1 MLWTRVK
8 REASVTLVTLFAAQ
22 CSSPVLMP
30 SNLSPSQFTE
40 LLVSD
45 IPLLDVRAPV
55 EFEKGSLPKATN
67 IPLLDDE
74 QRRVIGIDYK
84 QNGHDSAVKLGHQ
97 LLSPDARQRLI
108 DRWLDYLAK
117 HDGAVLYCFRG
128 GQRSQIS
135 QQWLADA
142 GAAVPRVEGGYKA
155 LRSHLLDAIEKVSS
169 NTQLLIAGGKTGSGK
184 THLINKLPFSV
195 DLEGKANHRGSAFGP
210 RTSPQPSQVDFENA
224 LAIDFLKLPLQSLNR
239 VVLEDESHSI
249 GSVHLPRSLYVK
261 MCEAPIAIIEVS
273 LPARVTTIF
282 NDYILRNYQD
292 YVSLDKTNASA
303 LFSEFLLTSLNKIQR
318 RLGPEL
324 HQEITSVMKDALTA
338 QFNSGDSSGHKDW
351 IELLLRK
358 YYDPMY
364 DYQLAKKHH
373 RIRFR
378 GDSEEFLRWALRIN
392 GKGE

>member
-1 MLWTRVK
+1 
-8 REASVTLVTLFAAQ
+8 
-22 CSSPVLMP
+22 
-30 SNLSPSQFTE
+30 
-40 LLVSD
+40 
-45 IPLLDVRAPV
+45 
-55 EFEKGSLPKATN
+55 
-67 IPLLDDE
+67 
-74 QRRVIGIDYK
+74 
-84 QNGHDSAVKLGHQ
+84 
-97 LLSPDARQRLI
+97 
-108 DRWLDYLAK
+108 
-117 HDGAVLYCFRG
+117 
-128 GQRSQIS
+128 
-135 QQWLADA
+135 
-142 GAAVPRVEGGYKA
+142 
-155 LRSHLLDAIEKVSS
+155 
-169 NTQLLIAGGKTGSGK
+169 
-184 THLINKLPFSV
+184 
-195 DLEGKANHRGSAFGP
+195 
-210 RTSPQPSQVDFENA
+210 
-224 LAIDFLKLPLQSLNR
+224 
-239 VVLEDESHSI
+239 
-249 GSVHLPRSLYVK
+249 